1 LKSISETMEVSERQ
15 LREDVKAVNR
25 YLDYDEEIIEIRNGY
40 ITINPGF
47 KSVILLEDLTFE
59 NY

>member
-1 LKSISETMEVSERQ
+1 MEVSERQ